1 MFAVVSSL
9 VARLGAPVAAATP
22 ELVELEWQAPAEC
35 PDAAA
40 VHAAIATLVPEHP
53 TAGEMP
59 PHARARIERD
69 GADFVLQLELVA
81 TSGKRSR
88 ELRASACTSLVD
100 AIALEIA
107 LLIEEERDAALAA
120 RITATPPTPPP
131 STTTVGDTT
140 VRAARPAAPAP
151 RRPHWRIRVGALV
164 GARVVEN
171 SFAAPT
177 LGVAS
182 VGRYWAA
189 MLDVAYW
196 PPGFVPLPDRTDE
209 GVRISLVATT
219 LSGCGRW
226 SRGRFGVAGCG
237 GLEVGA
243 QLARG
248 VGLEGSRSAAEP
260 SVAFVVAPQVEI
272 AAHRLVMV
280 SIGPWFRV
288 SALRPGVRVDG
299 VGELYR
305 AAPWSFGGALRL
317 EIEIPGRNRGR
328 RGM

>member
-1 MFAVVSSL
+1 MLVVVLSL
-9 VARLGAPVAAATP
+9 VARLGAPVPTATP
-22 ELVELEWQAPAEC
+22 EPVLVELEWSAPAEC

-53 TAGEMP
+53 AADEVP
-59 PHARARIERD
+59 PHARAQIERETN
-69 GADFVLQLELVA
+69 DFVLQLELVA

-88 ELRASACTSLVD
+88 ELRAHACASLVD
-100 AIALEIA
+100 AVALEIA
-107 LLIEEERDAALAA
+107 LLIEAEREAAAA
-120 RITATPPTPPP
+120 TTTTPPT
-131 STTTVGDTT
+131 TTIVTDTT
-140 VRAARPAAPAP
+140 VRAPPPATPP
-151 RRPHWRIRVGALV
+151 RRPHWRLRAGALV

-171 SFAAPT
+171 SFVAPT

-196 PPGFVPLPDRTDE
+196 IPGFVPLPGRTDE
-209 GVRISLVATT
+209 GSRISLVAVT

-237 GLEVGA
+237 GVEAGA
-243 QLARG
+243 QIARG
-248 VGLEGSRSAAEP
+248 IGLDDSRTAAEP
-260 SVAFVVAPQVEI
+260 SVAFVVTPQIEI
-272 AAHRLVMV
+272 AAHRLVTV
-280 SIGPWFRV
+280 SVGPWVRV
-288 SALRPGVRVDG
+288 AALRPGVRVDG
-299 VGELYR
+299 VGELHR

-317 EIEIPGRNRGR
+317 EIEIPGRKRGR